1 MKKYLLLAILCSIT
15 IGAWALDPLFV
26 HSSAKQSEDCSDKD
40 VTNQE
45 LSLLDLIQLGICNN
59 PSLRAQ
65 YMGVKS
71 AEASV
76 GISRAEYL
84 PSVVLSGQG
93 NITGERIEGQ
103 NYVQNEPY
111 SGTAAASWLLFDWG
125 GRTSRAKLSRA
136 QADMVRFTY
145 DAQLQDFML
154 SVQTAYL
161 NVLAAK
167 ESLVSAQASL
177 DTYNQS
183 YNEAQKRY
191 KLGMVS
197 LSDELQTKTKYEQ
210 ALLAVVLAENS
221 LNQAQGNLAVL
232 LNLPPN
238 TPLQIETPI
247 FDDDFTKIENDNVE
261 QLMQEALANRPEMR
275 AQESAQQAAKFN
287 LYNTRTQFLPS
298 IYANA
303 SATYG
308 DNWKHS
314 SPYRTDTA
322 AGLSVSMPLF
332 TGFAN
337 TYATQSASY
346 AYKQAQA
353 NTQNTRLQIQND
365 VWNKYQNYKT
375 AGKAYDIS
383 KTVLESA
390 EENERVAFRYYKVG
404 KSDTLNLLT
413 AVAQLA
419 DARQNKITAFYDLL
433 LSKASLQK
441 SIGKQL

>member
-1 MKKYLLLAILCSIT
+1 
-15 IGAWALDPLFV
+15 
-26 HSSAKQSEDCSDKD
+26 
-40 VTNQE
+40 
-45 LSLLDLIQLGICNN
+45 
-59 PSLRAQ
+59 
-65 YMGVKS
+65 MGVKS

-84 PSVVLSGQG
+84 PSIMLSGQG

-103 NYVQNEPY
+103 NYIQNEPY
-111 SGTAAASWLLFDWG
+111 AGTAAASWLLFDWG
-125 GRTSRAKLSRA
+125 GRTSRAKSSRA
-136 QADMVRFTY
+136 QADMARFTY

-167 ESLVSAQASL
+167 ESLTSAQASL

-197 LSDELQTKTKYEQ
+197 LSDKLQTKTKYEQ
-210 ALLAVVLAENS
+210 ALLSVVLAENT

-232 LNLPPN
+232 LNLSPN
-238 TPLQIETPI
+238 TPLQIETPV
-247 FDDDFTKIENDNVE
+247 FDDDFTKIENDNIE
-261 QLMQEALANRPEMR
+261 QLMQEAVENRPEMR

-287 LYNTRTQFLPS
+287 LYNARIQHLPS

-314 SPYRTDTA
+314 APYKTDTA

-353 NTQNTRLQIQND
+353 NTQNARLQIQND
-365 VWNKYQNYKT
+365 VWNKYQNYQTAVKT
-375 AGKAYDIS
+375 YEIS

-419 DARQNKITAFYDLL
+419 DARQNKITSFYNLL

-441 SIGKQL
+441 SIGKRL

>member
-1 MKKYLLLAILCSIT
+1 MKKYLLIAIACSIAMGT
-15 IGAWALDPLFV
+15 WALDPLLAYSDNQQPKGCV
-26 HSSAKQSEDCSDKD
+26 DKD
-40 VTNQE
+40 ISNQE
-45 LSLLDLIQLGICNN
+45 LSLFDLIQIGICTN
-59 PSLRAQ
+59 PSLSAQ
-65 YMGVKS
+65 YMGVKA

-111 SGTAAASWLLFDWG
+111 SGTATASWLLFDWG
-125 GRTSRAKLSRA
+125 GRTSRAKASRA
-136 QADMVRFTY
+136 QADMLRFAY

-167 ESLVSAQASL
+167 ESLTSAKASL

-197 LSDELQTKTKYEQ
+197 LSDKLQTKTKYEQ

-232 LNLPPN
+232 LNLSPN
-238 TPLQIETPI
+238 TPLRIETPI
-247 FDDDFTKIENDNVE
+247 FDDDFTKIENDNIE

-275 AQESAQQAAKFN
+275 AQESAQQMAKSN
-287 LYNTRTQFLPS
+287 LYNARTQHLPS
-298 IYANA
+298 VYANA
-303 SATYG
+303 SASYG

-314 SPYRTDTA
+314 SPYKMNTV
-322 AGLSVSMPLF
+322 AGVSVSMPLF
-332 TGFAN
+332 AGFAN
-337 TYATQSASY
+337 MYATQSAFY
-346 AYKQAQA
+346 AYKQAQS
-353 NTQNTRLQIQND
+353 NTQSIRLQIQND
-365 VWNKYQNYKT
+365 VWNKYQNYNT
-375 AGKAYDIS
+375 AVQAYKIS

-433 LSKASLQK
+433 LSKASLQR

>member
-1 MKKYLLLAILCSIT
+1 MKKHLLLVALCST
-15 IGAWALDPLFV
+15 AVATWAFDPMFAYTV
-26 HSSAKQSEDCSDKD
+26 KPPEGCVDKD
-40 VTNQE
+40 ISNQE
-45 LSLLDLIQLGICNN
+45 LSLLDLIQIGVCTN
-59 PSLRAQ
+59 PSLSAQ

-84 PSVVLSGQG
+84 PSVVLSGKG
-93 NITGERIEGQ
+93 NITGERIEKQ

-125 GRTSRAKLSRA
+125 GRTSRVKASRA
-136 QADMVRFTY
+136 QADMIRFAY
-145 DAQLQDFML
+145 DAKLQDFVL

-161 NVLAAK
+161 QVLAAK
-167 ESLVSAQASL
+167 ESLVSAKASL
-177 DTYNQS
+177 DTYKQS
-183 YNEAQKRY
+183 YDEAQKRY

-197 LSDELQTKTKYEQ
+197 LSDELQTKTRYEQ

-221 LNQAQGNLAVL
+221 LSQAQGNLAVL
-232 LNLPPN
+232 LNLSPN
-238 TPLQIETPI
+238 TPLRIETPT
-247 FDDDFTKIENDNVE
+247 FNEASTKIANDNIE
-261 QLMQEALANRPEMR
+261 QLMQEALANRPEMQ
-275 AQESAQQAAKFN
+275 AQESAQQMAKSN
-287 LYNTRTQFLPS
+287 LYNAKTQHLPS
-298 IYANA
+298 LYANA

-308 DNWKHS
+308 DNWKHA
-314 SPYRTDTA
+314 SPYRTDTV

-365 VWNKYQNYKT
+365 VWNNYQNYKT
-375 AGKAYDIS
+375 AVKAYEIS

-433 LSKASLQK
+433 LSKASLQR
-441 SIGKQL
+441 SIGK